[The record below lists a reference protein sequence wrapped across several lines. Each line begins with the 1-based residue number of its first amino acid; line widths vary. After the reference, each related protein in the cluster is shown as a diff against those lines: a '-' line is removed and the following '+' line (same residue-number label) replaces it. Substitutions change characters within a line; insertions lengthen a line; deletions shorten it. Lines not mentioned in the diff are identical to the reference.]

1 MTEIAKLSQR
11 DLSIMIVVITIGIT
25 CSFGIDMHLPS
36 LPSIV
41 KHFHSTVGTGQLS
54 VSLYVMSMT
63 VCLLIYGPISD
74 RLGRKPVI
82 LFGLIVAVLGSIAC
96 IFSSS
101 MWFFLLGRLIQG
113 IGAAVGLGLGRS
125 LLNDIFDQK
134 MMVRYG
140 AYVSMTLALG
150 LMTGPVLGGYT
161 QAWLGWRGTF
171 SLMGALFIFD
181 ILVVILLLKETA
193 TITNHRG
200 QPALKII
207 KDYSYL
213 LKQPSFF
220 IFSCCT
226 GLGLG
231 LTLVYSSM
239 SSFIFLGEYTQ
250 TPVSYGWIS
259 TLVGVGALLGKT
271 LSGQLST
278 KLGVRKGVV
287 VGFGFYLLV
296 GIVVFLL
303 NALIGLWMYAFIGLI
318 FLGTFGQGFIN
329 VNTIAGALSS
339 YRSMGGTASALYG
352 SLQSFIGFSVSL
364 IISTGGFHSIASLA
378 ISYGALSLI
387 GLLLLYFQRDILS

>member
-1 MTEIAKLSQR
+1 
-11 DLSIMIVVITIGIT
+11 
-25 CSFGIDMHLPS
+25 
-36 LPSIV
+36 
-41 KHFHSTVGTGQLS
+41 
-54 VSLYVMSMT
+54 
-63 VCLLIYGPISD
+63 
-74 RLGRKPVI
+74 KPVI

-329 VNTIAGALSS
+329 V
-339 YRSMGGTASALYG
+339 
-352 SLQSFIGFSVSL
+352 
-364 IISTGGFHSIASLA
+364 
-378 ISYGALSLI
+378 
-387 GLLLLYFQRDILS
+387 